1 MQARRFLSGKPK
13 IMKSGFSKSLS
24 SDDDAPATLK
34 STPKLS
40 TITLRFVTLLVGTVV
55 LLTLAWSR

>member
-1 MQARRFLSGKPK
+1 
-13 IMKSGFSKSLS
+13 MKSGFSKSLS